1 MPIEIR
7 ELIVKATVSENQQQ
21 ETPTPTAAGSS
32 DSSVAAEQQKA
43 EWMEAVLNIIKRQE
57 ER

>member
-7 ELIVKATVSENQQQ
+7 ELIVKATVKDKGADSGGGSSPQIKQQQ
-21 ETPTPTAAGSS
+21 LVQETVEQVLEILK
-32 DSSVAAEQQKA
+32 SSVY
-43 EWMEAVLNIIKRQE
+43 